1 MRRVLPIALEVTTPG
16 WHYVRVHR
24 RHGTTDRLLPAGEAE
39 AWAARIERQLAPRL
53 AGPVYFLWGTDWEDV
68 PIRNSR

>member
-1 MRRVLPIALEVTTPG
+1 MLPIALEVTTPG